1 MKRIKLVT
9 LLITFAHLSF
19 IYCLVVIIII
29 IIIYFSMSFSWFF
42 FRIYSTTL
50 LLFQALSIELPIRL
64 GKQRF
69 LSILLFQI
77 LDTRV
82 AVEYKFFKIKNKKVY
97 LARIEIK

>member
-9 LLITFAHLSF
+9 LLLTFAHLSF
-19 IYCLVVIIII
+19 IYCLVVI

-50 LLFQALSIELPIRL
+50 LLIQALSIELPIRL

>member
-1 MKRIKLVT
+1 
-9 LLITFAHLSF
+9 
-19 IYCLVVIIII
+19 
-29 IIIYFSMSFSWFF
+29 MSFSWFF

-97 LARIEIK
+97 LPRIEIK

>member
-1 MKRIKLVT
+1 
-9 LLITFAHLSF
+9 
-19 IYCLVVIIII
+19 
-29 IIIYFSMSFSWFF
+29 MSFSWFF
-42 FRIYSTTL
+42 FRIYIYNTTL
-50 LLFQALSIELPIRL
+50 LLIQALTIELSIRL
-64 GKQRF
+64 GKKRF